1 MKQGHVHNTK
11 ILWAMVLLAIIDSGL
26 LYYFHS
32 LTGTPRLDGGLGVVI
47 GLYIA
52 SHPAA
57 NAVDLIFAER
67 GAFRHMS
74 TDPSGF
80 GWLGLNLLVM
90 LAGWTVI
97 VIGATQL

>member
-1 MKQGHVHNTK
+1 
-11 ILWAMVLLAIIDSGL
+11 MVLLASVYGGL
-26 LYYFHS
+26 VYYFHS
-32 LTGTPRLDGGLGVVI
+32 LTGTPLLDGGLGVVI

-57 NAVDLIFAER
+57 NAVDMIFAER
-67 GAFRHMS
+67 GAFRHMA
-74 TDPSGF
+74 TDPSGY

-97 VIGATQL
+97 VIGAMQLFK